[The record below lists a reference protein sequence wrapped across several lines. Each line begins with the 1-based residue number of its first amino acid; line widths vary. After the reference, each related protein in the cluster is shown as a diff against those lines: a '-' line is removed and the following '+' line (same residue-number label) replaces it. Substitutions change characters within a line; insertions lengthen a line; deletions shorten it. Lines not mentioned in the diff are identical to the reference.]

1 MLYSKRMEL
10 NLSQEQMAEKCCI
23 SVRQYIDLEN
33 SKRIPMLETFINI
46 THAYCISIHKS
57 QGSEYPIVI
66 LPISME
72 NYSMLEKRLIYT
84 AITRAKK
91 SVVILGDES
100 AFFKGLEVKEK
111 HDRKSDLTLDIINK
125 IQLKNENLI

>member
-1 MLYSKRMEL
+1 
-10 NLSQEQMAEKCCI
+10 
-23 SVRQYIDLEN
+23 
-33 SKRIPMLETFINI
+33 
-46 THAYCISIHKS
+46 
-57 QGSEYPIVI
+57 
-66 LPISME
+66 
-72 NYSMLEKRLIYT
+72 MLEKRLIYT